1 MLDVSRRLLIV
12 IIMAFCIA
20 CMFFSVKT
28 VKAESNSAD
37 ILTQTKEWV
46 WPATEGRISDHFGTR
61 NGRHKGLDIAAPTG
75 TDTFTVDE
83 GIVTKSYYSSSY
95 GHVIFIKH
103 PNGFETV
110 YAHLSKRLV
119 HEEQQVSKG
128 QLIGKVGNTG
138 RSRGAHLHFEVHNGD
153 WNIKKSNAIDP
164 LHALDVSVFIGEE
177 ENDLL
182 AEKQEAAKLAAL
194 EEMYIEEQETSDWNL
209 IAHSTEQLL
218 SSSVLVSSDLEEVE
232 EKLED
237 VVIKVEVIKNMT
249 LWELSQEHSVSIQSI
264 KDWNG
269 LISDIIEIGQI
280 LEIYPDKEKVY
291 VVKNGDTLPVV
302 ENEVGVSI
310 EKIKELNNLNGDN
323 LYPDQVLV
331 VER

>member
-1 MLDVSRRLLIV
+1 MLDLSRRLLIV
-12 IIMAFCIA
+12 LIMGFFIA

-28 VKAESNSAD
+28 VKAETNSVD
-37 ILTQTKEWV
+37 ILTETKDWV
-46 WPATEGRISDHFGTR
+46 WPIDEGEISDHYGTR
-61 NGRHKGLDIAAPTG
+61 GGRHNGLDVAAPRG
-75 TDTFTVDE
+75 TDTYSVDE

-119 HEEQQVSKG
+119 QEDQQVSKG

-177 ENDLL
+177 EVNLL

-194 EEMYIEEQETSDWNL
+194 EKMYKEQQPSDWNL
-209 IAHSTEQLL
+209 VAHSTEQLL
-218 SSSVLVSSDLEEVE
+218 SSSVLVSSEVE
-232 EKLED
+232 EETSKEA
-237 VVIKVEVIKNMT
+237 IKVEVKENMT
-249 LWELSQEHSVSIQSI
+249 LWGLSHEYKVSIQSI

-269 LISDIIEIGQI
+269 LTSDIIEIGQI
-280 LEIYPDKEKVY
+280 LEIYTDREKVY
-291 VVKNGDTLPVV
+291 VVQSGDTLPFI
-302 ENEVGVSI
+302 EKEVGVSLD
-310 EKIKELNNLNGDN
+310 KIKELNNLTGDN